1 MNEEITTFAQTN
13 FRNRKVKFGV
23 KTDDRRRHFYVI
35 DKTGSGKTTLLENMV
50 VEDILA
56 GHGVGVVDPHGDFAE
71 KLLALIPENRIGDVV
86 YFNPADTDFPFG
98 FNPLEQV
105 RDEHYHIIAS
115 SIMGVFKK
123 IWPDVWSARM
133 EYILNNSLLS
143 LLEYPGS
150 TLLGIMRLLS
160 DRDYRSEVVAHLTD
174 PVVKSFWT
182 DEFARYTQRLES
194 EATAAIQNKVGQ
206 FVSNPLIRRIIGQ
219 PHSTFDIRK
228 MMDEGKIFILN
239 LSKGR
244 IGEDNSALLGA
255 MMITKMQLAAMSRV
269 DTPERER
276 RDFYLYIDEF
286 QNFST
291 ESFVNILSEARKYRL
306 SLILAH
312 QYIAQLDESVR
323 DAVMGNVGTFVIFR
337 VGAADAEFLES
348 EFSPEFMAADLVNLP
363 QHNIY
368 VKLMIDGIASRPFS
382 AESLPPNIVRQ
393 DNYTKEIIENNRLH
407 YGTPKDLVDKKIST
421 EWMAGKSVVEERAGR
436 REEQSLEILAQNPQP
451 VPLRRDKTKRAINF
465 EELREALSEVLPA
478 DEGEEPPAST
488 GAKPPDQD

>member
-1 MNEEITTFAQTN
+1 MTIFAKTN
-13 FRNRKVKFGV
+13 FRNRDVKFGV
-23 KTDDRRRHFYVI
+23 KKDDRRRHFYMI
-35 DKTGSGKTTLLENMV
+35 GKTGAGKTTMLENMV
-50 VEDILA
+50 VNDIVA

-71 KLLALIPENRIGDVV
+71 KLLNLIPENRLDDVV

-98 FNPLEQV
+98 FNPLEKV
-105 RDEHYHIIAS
+105 RNEHYHIIAS

-160 DRDYRSEVVAHLTD
+160 DKNYRNEVVAHLTD

-182 DEFARYTQRLES
+182 DEFARYTQKLES

-219 PHSTFDIRK
+219 PHSTFDIRR

-239 LSKGR
+239 LSKGK

-255 MMITKMQLAAMSRV
+255 LMITKMQLAAMSRV
-269 DTPERER
+269 DIPESER

-323 DAVMGNVGTFVIFR
+323 DAIMGNVGTFVIFR
-337 VGAADAEFLES
+337 VGAADAEFLER
-348 EFSPEFMAADLVNLP
+348 EFSPEFMAPDLVNLP
-363 QHNIY
+363 QHNVY
-368 VKLMIDGIASRPFS
+368 VKLMIDGVASRPFS
-382 AESLPPNIVRQ
+382 AESLPPLFSQ
-393 DNYTKEIIENNRLH
+393 EKSFAQAIIENNRRL
-407 YGTPKDLVDKKIST
+407 YGTSKDMVDKKISA
-421 EWMAGKSVVEERAGR
+421 EWMAGKAIVEERAER
-436 REEQSLEILAQNPQP
+436 REEQPLGILAQNPQP
-451 VPLRRDKTKRAINF
+451 TPARRDKTKKPINF
-465 EELREALSEVLPA
+465 DELREALAEVLPP
-478 DEGEEPPAST
+478 DEGAEEKPEE
-488 GAKPPDQD
+488 GKPPDQSLES